1 MHFFC
6 FRLVPGT
13 GRLTVQELE
22 PALPFCSHLL
32 YGFAGIDPATNKI
45 RSLNEPLD
53 IGRGHYRTI
62 SHLKQKYPNLKV
74 LLSVGG
80 FADPNVDI
88 YSGILESS
96 AARITF
102 INSVYTQVKTYDF
115 DGLDLAWQ
123 FRPNKPKRIR
133 SGVGKCGDE
142 QINNGF
148 INEICY

>member
-1 MHFFC
+1 M
-6 FRLVPGT
+6 
-13 GRLTVQELE
+13 TVQELE

-62 SHLKQKYPNLKV
+62 THLKQKYPNVKF

-80 FADPNVDI
+80 GSDPNTEI
-88 YSGILESS
+88 YPQILESS

-102 INSVYTQVKTYDF
+102 INSVYTQLKTYDF
-115 DGLDLAWQ
+115 DGLDLAWE
-123 FRPNKPKRIR
+123 FKPNKPKRIR
-133 SGVGKCGDE
+133 SAVGE
-142 QINNGF
+142 
-148 INEICY
+148 